1 LKKRGEQV
9 GDQLKDLLG
18 SSFSYSDLSEASPET
33 ADLSCAPLVH
43 TVAKDLFA
51 DVISP
56 TETENDRSRGGS
68 HTSLGGEGTMVTIDN
83 SISPVHSLLQV
94 TCKSH
99 KGLVYDCL
107 RTLKD
112 VNLQVGV
119 ESFPILPNISI
130 LFGPESSAVSNQCI

>member
-1 LKKRGEQV
+1 MKKRGEQV

-33 ADLSCAPLVH
+33 ADLSCAPLAH

-51 DVISP
+51 DVIPP

-94 TCKSH
+94 TCKSR

-119 ESFPILPNISI
+119 ESFPILPNKFIW
-130 LFGPESSAVSNQCI
+130 LGPESSAVSNQCI